1 MLFKNKY
8 LYYFG
13 VRHLRQSF
21 MARISTPSNETP
33 SPRLRGE
40 GGGEGS
46 GASPTLTPTL
56 SRLKAGEGAVLW
68 RREDAFAF
76 SQKCM
81 ISAGFVSCLIA
92 INAHAQY
99 PTRPIRLVVP
109 QSAGGSTD
117 LVARPLAQRVAEAMK
132 GSVVVD
138 NRPGAGSTIGTD
150 IVAKAPPD
158 GHTLLAVAASFTMS
172 PSLYKKLPF
181 DPVNDFAPISLLSS
195 LPNILVVH
203 PALPVKSVKDLIAHA
218 KAQPGKLN
226 YSSSGMATGTHMS
239 MELFKHMAGISIA
252 HIPYKGG
259 APSVTALISGE
270 VQLCF
275 ATISTALPQVKTGRL
290 RALAI
295 SSARRATAVPEV
307 PTISEAGVPGYDYAS
322 WIGLLAPAKTP
333 AAIVARWHTEAA
345 RVMQTAEIK
354 ALLLHEGSEAVGNS
368 PSEFGGIIKSEVERW
383 KTVSKAAGIKAE

>member
-1 MLFKNKY
+1 MFFKNNNLLFFLAGAITVSAADALAQNY
-8 LYYFG
+8 
-13 VRHLRQSF
+13 
-21 MARISTPSNETP
+21 PS
-33 SPRLRGE
+33 
-40 GGGEGS
+40 
-46 GASPTLTPTL
+46 
-56 SRLKAGEGAVLW
+56 
-68 RREDAFAF
+68 
-76 SQKCM
+76 
-81 ISAGFVSCLIA
+81 
-92 INAHAQY
+92 
-99 PTRPIRLVVP
+99 RPIRLVVP

-132 GSVVVD
+132 GAVVVD

-158 GHTLLAVAASFTMS
+158 GYTLLAVAASFTMS

-203 PALPVKSVKDLIAHA
+203 PALPVKSVKELLAYA

-239 MELFKHMAGISIA
+239 MELLKHMTGITLA

-259 APSVTALISGE
+259 APSVTALLSSE

-275 ATISTALPQVKTGRL
+275 ATISTALPHVKSGRL
-290 RALAI
+290 RALAV
-295 SSARRATAVPEV
+295 STARRATAAPDV
-307 PTISEAGVPGYDYAS
+307 PTLSEAGVPGYDYAS

-333 AAIVARWHTEAA
+333 PAIIAKWHAESARL
-345 RVMQTAEIK
+345 MQTPDMK
-354 ALLLHEGSEAVGNS
+354 TLLQHEGSEAVGNA
-368 PSEFGGIIKSEVERW
+368 PSEFGNIIRTEVERW
-383 KTVSKAAGIKAE
+383 RSVSKAAGIKAE

>member
-1 MLFKNKY
+1 MVGNKMLFKNKY
-8 LYYFG
+8 LQNIGIGRVCTAHTVTMVNGARCAPY
-13 VRHLRQSF
+13 VMSSAALIL
-21 MARISTPSNETP
+21 MAS
-33 SPRLRGE
+33 
-40 GGGEGS
+40 
-46 GASPTLTPTL
+46 AS
-56 SRLKAGEGAVLW
+56 
-68 RREDAFAF
+68 
-76 SQKCM
+76 
-81 ISAGFVSCLIA
+81 
-92 INAHAQY
+92 AQHY

-239 MELFKHMAGISIA
+239 MELLKHMTGVSLA

-290 RALAI
+290 RALAV
-295 SSARRATAVPEV
+295 SSARRAAAVPDV
-307 PTISEAGVPGYDYAS
+307 PTIAEAGVPGYDYAS

-333 AAIVARWHTEAA
+333 AAIVTRWHTEVA
-345 RVMQTAEIK
+345 RVMQTPEMK
-354 ALLLHEGSEAVGNS
+354 TLLQHEGSEAVGNS
-368 PSEFGGIIKSEVERW
+368 PVEFGNIIKSEVERW

>member
-1 MLFKNKY
+1 MVNGARCAPYVMSSAALI
-8 LYYFG
+8 L
-13 VRHLRQSF
+13 
-21 MARISTPSNETP
+21 MAS
-33 SPRLRGE
+33 
-40 GGGEGS
+40 
-46 GASPTLTPTL
+46 AS
-56 SRLKAGEGAVLW
+56 
-68 RREDAFAF
+68 
-76 SQKCM
+76 
-81 ISAGFVSCLIA
+81 
-92 INAHAQY
+92 AQHY

-150 IVAKAPPD
+150 IAAKAPAD
-158 GHTLLAVAASFTMS
+158 GYTLLAVAASFTMS

-203 PALPVKSVKDLIAHA
+203 PAQPVKSVKDLLAYA
-218 KAQPGKLN
+218 KSRPGQLN
-226 YSSSGMATGTHMS
+226 YSSSGIATGTHMS
-239 MELFKHMAGISIA
+239 MELLKNMAGISMT

-259 APSVTALISGE
+259 APSVTALLSSE

-275 ATISTALPQVKTGRL
+275 ATISTVLPHVKSGRL
-290 RALAI
+290 RALAV
-295 SSARRATAVPEV
+295 SSARRATAAPEV
-307 PTISEAGVPGYDYAS
+307 PTIAESGVPGYDYAS

-333 AAIVARWHTEAA
+333 PAIVARWHTESA
-345 RVMQTAEIK
+345 RVMQMPEMKT
-354 ALLLHEGSEAVGNS
+354 LLQHEGSEPIGNS
-368 PSEFGGIIKSEVERW
+368 PQEFGKIIRAEVERW